1 MCGIV
6 GYVGEGKALPF
17 ILEGLK
23 KLEYRGYDSAGIA
36 VLEDSHIELRK
47 KVGRLS
53 NLEASLDGGL
63 ADSVGLGI
71 GHTRWATHGRPS
83 DENAHP
89 HCDCTGDFVVVH
101 NGIIENFASLRDSL
115 VERGHRFVSQTDTE
129 VVAHLIEELYQGDLA
144 DAVRKAVSMVRGSYA
159 LGVLSKHEPDKIVAV
174 RKDSPLIV
182 GLGDREN
189 YIASDIPAIL
199 GKTRKAYILED
210 GEMAV
215 LTRDSVIL
223 SDIAGSPR
231 VKDVFNIK
239 WDAVAAERGGYPH
252 FMLKE
257 IHEGPKAVRDT
268 LSGRI
273 SDDASR
279 IVLDDVKLP
288 AELVAGVRR
297 IYMVACGTAYHA
309 GLTGKYLIEKMARIP
324 VEADLASEFRYRD
337 SLMGPGDMMVVVSQS
352 GETADTLAALREAK
366 RRRVPVLAICNV
378 VGSSI
383 SRDADYVLHT
393 WAGPEI
399 AVASTKAYVTQTVAL
414 ALLATYLAQER
425 GTIDEDE
432 LRRFI
437 GEIKSL
443 PQKLADALR
452 LEDRVGDIARK
463 WAPVDDIFFL
473 GRGIDYYVAM
483 EGQLKIKEI
492 AYIHAEAY
500 AAGEL
505 KHGPLALIVEGV
517 PVIALATQPAV
528 REKTLS
534 NITEVKARDAT
545 VIGIVP
551 EGSDEMAD
559 IRRQCDEVLEIPSVD
574 PLLMPAVG
582 VVPLQLL
589 AYYAAV
595 ARGCDVDKPR
605 NLAKSVTVE

>member
-6 GYVGEGKALPF
+6 GYVGEGSALPF
-17 ILEGLK
+17 IIEGLK
-23 KLEYRGYDSAGIA
+23 KLEYRGYDSAGVA
-36 VLEDSHIELRK
+36 VMEDSRIELRK

-53 NLEASLDGGL
+53 NLEAALHGFN
-63 ADSVGLGI
+63 DSMGLGI

-89 HCDCTGDFVVVH
+89 HSDCTGDFVVVH
-101 NGIIENFASLRDSL
+101 NGIIENFAPLKDWL
-115 VERGHRFVSQTDTE
+115 VGNGHRFSSETDTE
-129 VVAHLIEELYQGDLA
+129 VVAHLIEEAYEGDLA
-144 DAVRKAVSMVRGSYA
+144 DAVRKAVSRLKGSFA
-159 LGVLSKHEPDKIVAV
+159 LGILCRREPDRIVAV

-182 GLGDREN
+182 GLGNGEN

-199 GKTRKAYILED
+199 GKTRRAYILED

-215 LTRDSVIL
+215 LKKDSVTL
-223 SDIAGSPR
+223 CDVTGAPR
-231 VKDVFNIK
+231 AKEVFNIQ

-273 SDDASR
+273 SEDGSK
-279 IVLDDVKLP
+279 IVLDDVGLP
-288 AELVAGVRR
+288 ADLIAGVKRVFV
-297 IYMVACGTAYHA
+297 IACGTAYHA
-309 GLTGKYLIEKMARIP
+309 GLTGKHLIEKMARIP

-337 SLMGPGDMMVVVSQS
+337 SLMGPGDMMVVISQS
-352 GETADTLAALREAK
+352 GETADSLAALREAK
-366 RRRVPVLAICNV
+366 RRGVPVLAICNV

-383 SRDADYVLHT
+383 SREADYVLHT

-414 ALLATYLAQER
+414 AMLAAYLAQER
-425 GTIDEDE
+425 GAMSESE
-432 LRRFI
+432 RRGFI
-437 GEIKSL
+437 AEIRAL
-443 PQKLADALR
+443 PQRVERVLA
-452 LEDRVGDIARK
+452 LEERVAEIARK
-463 WAPVDDIFFL
+463 WAPVNDMFFI
-473 GRGIDYYVAM
+473 GRGLDYYIAM

-505 KHGPLALIVEGV
+505 KHGTLALIVKGV
-517 PVIALATQPAV
+517 PVIALATQPGV
-528 REKTLS
+528 REKMLS

-551 EGSDEMAD
+551 EGDALMED
-559 IRRQCDEVLEIPSVD
+559 IRKQCDELLEIPAGD
-574 PLLMPAVG
+574 PLLMPAVE